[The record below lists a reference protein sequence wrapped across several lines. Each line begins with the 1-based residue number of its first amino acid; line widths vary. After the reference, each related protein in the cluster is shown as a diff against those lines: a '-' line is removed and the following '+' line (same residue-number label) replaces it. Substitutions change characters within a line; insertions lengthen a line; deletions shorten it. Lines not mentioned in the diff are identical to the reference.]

1 MIQHLNGLIK
11 ASSGALYYN
20 GENIYK
26 DKYDMKKL
34 RSKVGLVFS
43 TGASAFEIDVLKYR
57 GEAEFLLGDY
67 GAAAYTYDTLAKV
80 DKPRAEYYYL
90 AR

>member
-20 GENIYK
+20 GENIYE

-34 RSKVGLVFS
+34 RSKVGLVFQYPEHQL
-43 TGASAFEIDVLKYR
+43 FEIDVLTDVCFGPKNQ
-57 GEAEFLLGDY
+57 GFSEEEAKE
-67 GAAAYTYDTLAKV
+67 K
-80 DKPRAEYYYL
+80 AEKSFKSG
-90 AR
+90 RPG